1 VPAQERQEPGFLAS
15 EASAR
20 SLLLEAPIEVIG
32 LLPFSSNHTFL
43 VRLGPSGEAGAPLAV
58 YKPARGERP
67 LYDFPDGTLYRRE
80 VAAYEVSRALAWDMV
95 PPTVVR
101 IDAPLGPG
109 SLQLYVDHD
118 PDQHYFSLLAGRKAI
133 FKRLAVFDILCN
145 NADRKA
151 GHCLLDA
158 EGRLWAV
165 DHGLTFHPQPKLRTV
180 IWDFAGLRVPARDRQ
195 GVAGLASHLA
205 LPASPLRSLLREL
218 LAEDEVAALKQ
229 RAKALSQPCD
239 YPAPN
244 SDWSFPWPL
253 V

>member
-1 VPAQERQEPGFLAS
+1 VPAQERQKPGFLAS
-15 EASAR
+15 EDSALR
-20 SLLLEAPIEVIG
+20 LLLEAPIDVIG
-32 LLPFSSNHTFL
+32 LLPYSTNHTFL
-43 VRLGPSGEAGAPLAV
+43 VRLDQAGAEAAPLAV
-58 YKPARGERP
+58 YKPSRGERP
-67 LYDFPDGTLYRRE
+67 LYDFPNRTLYRRE
-80 VAAYEVSRALAWDMV
+80 VAAYEVSRALGWDLV

-101 IDAPLGPG
+101 SHAPLGLG

-118 PDQHYFSLLAGRKAI
+118 PNQQYFGLLAGRKAI

-158 EGRLWAV
+158 DGRVWAV

-180 IWDFAGLRVPARDRQ
+180 IWDFAGLKVPARDRD
-195 GVAGLASHLA
+195 GVAGFASRLVQA
-205 LPASPLRSLLREL
+205 GSPLRSRLGEL
-218 LAEDEVAALKQ
+218 LTEDEVAALKH
-229 RAKALSQPCD
+229 RARALSQPCD